1 MNKKDQFSFIHIL
14 SFGVIGCALVLM
26 VRLYDV
32 QIRKGD
38 DFKEIADRQYNSLKL
53 DENFDRGLVIFSYK
67 DGRDFFAASNQTGYT
82 VAIDP
87 SHLNNPEQVYSE
99 LSKFAPIDRA
109 DFDQKVAKEKD
120 PYEEVIK
127 QITEDK
133 GKEILALKLDGVI
146 LEKKRWRFYPGNEL
160 GASVLGFIAEKDG
173 TLKGQYG
180 LERYYDDVLK
190 KSSEDLY
197 SNIFVE
203 LYSGLKKTFGEGRF
217 SGTIVTSIEPGVQSY
232 AEELI
237 VRIQSEWA
245 SRNTGIIVMDP
256 STGEIIAMAQHPTF
270 NLNDFGNVDTVSQYN
285 NNMVEDVYEMGS
297 IIKPITMAIGLETK
311 AVRADSTY
319 NDLGSMTLNESTFY
333 NYDRKAR
340 GVVDMQAVLNNSLN
354 TGVAHVVTKVGKE
367 RFSSFMKKFFSQET
381 GIDLPGEAGP
391 LVDNLDSPRD
401 IEHATASF
409 GQGIAITPI
418 QTIRALAALGN
429 GGQIVQPHL
438 VKEIRYDYG
447 VTKKINQLEPERIF
461 SRETSEEISRMLT
474 RVVDEALLNGA
485 ISMEHYS
492 IAAKTG
498 TAQIANKA
506 TGKYYE
512 DKFLHSFFGYFPA
525 YDPQFIVLLYTVEP
539 QGAQYASAT
548 LTYPFADM
556 VKYLIN
562 YYEIE
567 PDR

>member
-1 MNKKDQFSFIHIL
+1 MNKKSNVSFIHIL
-14 SFGVIGCALVLM
+14 SVGVIGFALILI

-38 DFKEIADRQYNSLKL
+38 HFSEVSDRQYSSLKL

-67 DGRDFFAASNQTGYT
+67 DGKDFFAASNQTGYAL
-82 VAIDP
+82 AIDP
-87 SHLNNPEQVYSE
+87 SHLENPDRVFEE
-99 LSKFAPIDRA
+99 LSRFVAIDRA
-109 DFDQKVAKEKD
+109 DYDAKVAKSDD
-120 PYEEVIK
+120 PYEELVK
-127 QITEDK
+127 EITEDK
-133 GKEILALKLDGVI
+133 GKEILALKLPGVI

-160 GASVLGFIAEKDG
+160 GASILGFIAEKDG

-190 KSSEDLY
+190 KNSDDLY

-217 SGTIVTSIEPGVQSY
+217 SGTIVTSIEPSVQSY

-237 VRIQSEWA
+237 VRIQNEWM
-245 SRNTGIIVMDP
+245 SKNSGIIIMDP
-256 STGEIIAMAQHPTF
+256 SNGEILAMAQHPTF
-270 NLNDFGNVDTVSQYN
+270 NLNDFGNVDSVSQYN
-285 NNMVEDVYEMGS
+285 NNTVEDVYEMGS

-311 AVRADSTY
+311 EVKADTTY
-319 NDLGSMTLNESTFY
+319 NDLGSMTLNGSTFY
-333 NYDRKAR
+333 NYDKKAR
-340 GVVDMQAVLNNSLN
+340 GVVDMQTVLNNSLN
-354 TGVAHVVTKVGKE
+354 TGVAYVVTQVGNE

-381 GIDLPGEAGP
+381 GIDLPGEARP
-391 LVDNLDSPRD
+391 LVANLDSPRD
-401 IEHATASF
+401 IEHATASY

-429 GGQIVQPHL
+429 GGLLVQPHL
-438 VKEIRYDYG
+438 VREIRYDYG
-447 VTKKINQLEPERIF
+447 VTKKVNQLEPERIF
-461 SRETSEEISRMLT
+461 TRETSEEISRMLV
-474 RVVDEALLNGA
+474 RVVDEALLDGSV
-485 ISMEHYS
+485 SMEHYS

-498 TAQIANKA
+498 TAQIANEA

-548 LTYPFADM
+548 LTHPFFDM

>member
-1 MNKKDQFSFIHIL
+1 MNKKNQFTFIHIL
-14 SFGVIGCALVLM
+14 SIGVVCCALVLLI
-26 VRLYDV
+26 RLYDV
-32 QIRKGD
+32 QVRKGEH
-38 DFKEIADRQYNSLKL
+38 FSEISDRQYSSLKL
-53 DENFDRGLVIFSYK
+53 DENFDRGLIVFSYK

-82 VAIDP
+82 LAIDP
-87 SHLNNPEQVYSE
+87 SHLENPDKVYEE
-99 LSKFAPIDRA
+99 LSKFETIDRA
-109 DFDQKVAKEKD
+109 DYDAKVAKSDD
-120 PYEEVIK
+120 PYEELVK
-127 QITEDK
+127 QVTEDK
-133 GKEILALKLDGVI
+133 GKEILALRLPGVI

-160 GASVLGFIAEKDG
+160 GASILGFIAEKDD

-217 SGTIVTSIEPGVQSY
+217 SGTIVATIEPGVQAY

-245 SRNTGIIVMDP
+245 SKNTGIIVMDP
-256 STGEIIAMAQHPTF
+256 DTGEIIAMAQHPTF
-270 NLNDFGNVDTVSQYN
+270 NLNDFGNVDSVSQYN
-285 NNMVEDVYEMGS
+285 NNAVEDVYEMGS
-297 IIKPITMAIGLETK
+297 IIKPITMAVGLETK
-311 AVRADSTY
+311 VVTADSTY
-319 NDLGSMTLNESTFY
+319 NDQGSMTLDGSTFY
-333 NYDRKAR
+333 NYDKKAR
-340 GVVDMQAVLNNSLN
+340 GVVDMQTVLNNSLN
-354 TGVAHVVTKVGKE
+354 TGVAYVVGKVGNE

-381 GIDLPGEAGP
+381 GIDLPGEGRP

-401 IEHATASF
+401 IEHATASY
-409 GQGIAITPI
+409 GQGIAITPV

-429 GGQIVQPHL
+429 GGLIVQPHL

-447 VTKKINQLEPERIF
+447 VTKKVNQLEPERIF
-461 SRETSEEISRMLT
+461 SRGTSEEISRMLT
-474 RVVDEALLNGA
+474 AVVDDALLNGEMK
-485 ISMEHYS
+485 MERYT

-506 TGKYYE
+506 TGRYY
-512 DKFLHSFFGYFPA
+512 DDRYLHSFFGYFPA

-539 QGAQYASAT
+539 VGAQYASAT
-548 LTYPFADM
+548 LTYPFFDM
-556 VKYLIN
+556 AKYLIN

>member
-1 MNKKDQFSFIHIL
+1 MNKKSISFIHVL
-14 SFGVIGCALVLM
+14 STGVILFALVLI

-32 QIRKGD
+32 QIRKGEH
-38 DFKEIADRQYNSLKL
+38 FSEISDRQYSSLKL

-67 DGRDFFAASNQTGYT
+67 DGKDFFAASNQTGYT
-82 VAIDP
+82 LAIDP
-87 SHLNNPEQVYSE
+87 SHLDDPEKIYQE
-99 LSKFAPIDRA
+99 LSRFETIDRA
-109 DFDQKVAKEKD
+109 DFDEKVAKSDD
-120 PYEEVIK
+120 PYEELVK

-160 GASVLGFIAEKDG
+160 GASILGFIAEKDD

-190 KSSEDLY
+190 KNSEDLY

-203 LYSGLKKTFGEGRF
+203 LYSGLKKSFGEGRF
-217 SGTIVTSIEPGVQSY
+217 SGTIVTSVEPSVQSY

-237 VRIQSEWA
+237 VKIQSEWY
-245 SRNTGIIVMDP
+245 SKNSGIIVMDP
-256 STGEIIAMAQHPTF
+256 SNGEIIAMAQHPTF
-270 NLNDFGNVDTVSQYN
+270 NLNDFGNVDSVSQYN
-285 NNMVEDVYEMGS
+285 NNTVEDVYEMGS
-297 IIKPITMAIGLETK
+297 IIKPITIAIGLETK
-311 AVRADSTY
+311 AVTADSTY
-319 NDLGSMTLNESTFY
+319 NDLGSMTLNSSTFY
-333 NYDRKAR
+333 NYDKKAR
-340 GVVDMQAVLNNSLN
+340 GVVDMQTVLNNSLN
-354 TGVAHVVTKVGKE
+354 TGVAHVVTQVGKE

-418 QTIRALAALGN
+418 QTVRALAALGN
-429 GGQIVQPHL
+429 GGLLVQPHL
-438 VKEIRYDYG
+438 VREIRYDYG
-447 VTKKINQLEPERIF
+447 VTKKVNQLEPERIF
-461 SRETSEEISRMLT
+461 TRETSEEISRMLT
-474 RVVDEALLNGA
+474 RVVDEALLDGSV
-485 ISMEHYS
+485 SMERYT

-506 TGKYYE
+506 TGKYFE

-539 QGAQYASAT
+539 QGAAYASAT
-548 LTYPFADM
+548 LTHPFFDM